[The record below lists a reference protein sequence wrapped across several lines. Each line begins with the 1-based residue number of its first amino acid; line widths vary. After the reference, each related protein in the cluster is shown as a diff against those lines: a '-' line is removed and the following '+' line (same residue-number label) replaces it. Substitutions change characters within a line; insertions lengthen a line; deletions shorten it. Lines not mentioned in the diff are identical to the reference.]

1 VYADYTYGGLPHVSI
16 ARLPGMA
23 ERTLSAYSFSK
34 SHALAGARVGAVIGP
49 EAIIAAARRIS
60 VHSVF
65 NVPVVSQH
73 AALRAL
79 DANDWM
85 DEARAEYLAARDLA
99 ASALRSEGIDFHL
112 AEGGVYHFC
121 DFSRKLGDR
130 PVSVLLERAITNG
143 VMLAPGA
150 AFGAA
155 YDRCA
160 RLCYTSVP
168 HEALERGLDGLL
180 RAVRTL

>member
-1 VYADYTYGGLPHVSI
+1 VVAP
-16 ARLPGMA
+16 RKPQA

-34 SHALAGARVGAVIGP
+34 SHALAGARVGAVVGP
-49 EAIIAAARRIS
+49 EIVIAAARRVS

-79 DANDWM
+79 DARAWM
-85 DEARAEYLAARDLA
+85 DEARAEYLVARDLA
-99 ASALRSEGIDFHL
+99 ASALRSAGIDFHM

-121 DFSRKLGDR
+121 DFSRQLGDR
-130 PVSVLLERAITNG
+130 PVSALLARAIENG

-155 YDRCA
+155 YTQCA

-168 HEALERGLDGLL
+168 RPALERGLDGLI
-180 RAVRTL
+180 RAVREL